1 MKWKGTPW
9 STLPTATPK
18 MRAGTA
24 PPMKSAQSQ
33 PERQAALSF
42 FERYLKATGRR
53 ISARRIVIM
62 AR

>member
-18 MRAGTA
+18 ISAGTA
-24 PPMKSAQSQ
+24 PPTKRARSQ
-33 PERQAALSF
+33 PSRQAGLSS
-42 FERYLKATGRR
+42 FERYLNATGRR
-53 ISARRIVIM
+53 ISATSTRNI